1 MENLSGKVWVT
12 LSMWLNSRK
21 RFCDWKCWWHC
32 DVADLKLV
40 TFSVLNLDK
49 EEKSE
54 EIDSYEIKERQN
66 KNIETWDTLQ
76 AMLVESFPNETVAI
90 DKFIA
95 TLFEWNGQAFG
106 MYKVLPKWIL
116 KIGMMFGLHKVTF
129 NFWHFH
135 GSSPANPPRP
145 RSPERLKSS
154 LTIAN
159 LIFRFQST

>member
-1 MENLSGKVWVT
+1 M
-12 LSMWLNSRK
+12 
-21 RFCDWKCWWHC
+21 
-32 DVADLKLV
+32 LV

-66 KNIETWDTLQ
+66 KNIETWDTLH

-129 NFWHFH
+129 NF
-135 GSSPANPPRP
+135 
-145 RSPERLKSS
+145 
-154 LTIAN
+154 
-159 LIFRFQST
+159 

>member
-1 MENLSGKVWVT
+1 M
-12 LSMWLNSRK
+12 
-21 RFCDWKCWWHC
+21 
-32 DVADLKLV
+32 
-40 TFSVLNLDK
+40 TFSVLNLDQ

-66 KNIETWDTLQ
+66 KNIETWDTLH

-106 MYKVLPKWIL
+106 IYKVLPKWIL

-129 NFWHFH
+129 NF
-135 GSSPANPPRP
+135 
-145 RSPERLKSS
+145 
-154 LTIAN
+154 
-159 LIFRFQST
+159 

>member
-1 MENLSGKVWVT
+1 MNLSQ
-12 LSMWLNSRK
+12 
-21 RFCDWKCWWHC
+21 
-32 DVADLKLV
+32 
-40 TFSVLNLDK
+40 

-66 KNIETWDTLQ
+66 KNIETWDTLH
-76 AMLVESFPNETVAI
+76 AMLVQSFPNETVAI

-129 NFWHFH
+129 NFRRFH
-135 GSSPANPPRP
+135 GSSQADPPRP
-145 RSPERLKSS
+145 RIPERLKSS
-154 LTIAN
+154 STTVN
-159 LIFRFQST
+159 LIFRFQSTWTQ